1 MKRKTAA
8 AALILAALMM
18 SGCAPKGRQES
29 SAPQEYETSEGGLQ
43 IIDGTPTDD
52 SDWGEL
58 VIAE

>member
-8 AALILAALMM
+8 AILLSAALLM
-18 SGCAPKGRQES
+18 SGCTPKDRQES
-29 SAPQEYETSEGGLQ
+29 SAPQEYETDEGGMQ

-58 VIAE
+58 IIVE